1 MNLFIPISILAYA
14 LQGVSVLIAKAQLET
29 SLPRPIAYAFYGT
42 ISQLLAILLIPFGF
56 TWDFSS
62 LVLTQS
68 FLAGITFFIA
78 VVLMMQ
84 GIKDNEASV
93 AGPVIGALNPLF
105 ALIIGWIFLGQVL
118 TANQTWAVVVL
129 IIGAVIL
136 TLNNWIKGIK
146 TFKYNFLTLVL
157 SGALYGLSYV
167 FLREVFLHTSFINGL
182 VLSRIAV
189 GICALTLLTL
199 PSWRTQ
205 IFSKPKKE
213 NVEKTSLV
221 FVVGQIA
228 AGISNL
234 LIFYAVSLANPA
246 IVNSFFGIQY
256 IIILIAAIL
265 LFKKHPKLLDEDT
278 SKKTIS
284 LKIVGI
290 LILSCGLYLI
300 AT

>member
-14 LQGVSVLIAKAQLET
+14 FQGVSVLIAKAQLES

-42 ISQLLAILLIPFGF
+42 ISQLLAIVLIPFGF

-68 FLAGITFFIA
+68 FLAGATFFVA

-118 TANQTWAVVVL
+118 TANQTWAVVIL
-129 IIGAVIL
+129 IIGAVVL
-136 TLNNWIKGIK
+136 TLNHWVKGIK
-146 TFKYNFLTLVL
+146 TFKYNFLILVL

-167 FLREVFLHTSFINGL
+167 FLREVFLQTSFINGL

-189 GICALTLLTL
+189 GICAFTLLVL

-213 NVEKTSLV
+213 QVEKTSFV
-221 FVVGQIA
+221 FIIGQIA

-256 IIILIAAIL
+256 IIILGAAFL
-265 LFKKHPKLLDEDT
+265 LYKKHPKLLDEDI
-278 SKKTIS
+278 SKKTVG
-284 LKIVGI
+284 LKIAGIGI
-290 LILSCGLYLI
+290 LSFGLYLI

>member
-14 LQGVSVLIAKAQLET
+14 FQGISVLIAKAQLES

-42 ISQLLAILLIPFGF
+42 ITQLLAVVLIPFGF

-62 LVLTQS
+62 LILTQS
-68 FLAGITFFIA
+68 FLAGATFFIA

-93 AGPVIGALNPLF
+93 SGPVIGALNPLF

-129 IIGAVIL
+129 IIGAVVL
-136 TLNNWIKGIK
+136 TLNHWIKGIK
-146 TFKYNFLTLVL
+146 AFKYNFLILVL

-167 FLREVFLHTSFINGL
+167 FLREVFLNTNFITGL

-199 PSWRTQ
+199 PSWRVQ
-205 IFSKPKKE
+205 IFSKPKQE
-213 NVEKTSLV
+213 QVEKTSFV
-221 FVVGQIA
+221 FIIGQIS

-234 LIFYAVSLANPA
+234 LIFYAVSLTNPA
-246 IVNSFFGIQY
+246 VVNSFFGIQY
-256 IIILIAAIL
+256 LIILIAAIF
-265 LFKKHPKLLDEDT
+265 LFKNHPKILDEDL
-278 SKKTIS
+278 SRITIAF
-284 LKIVGI
+284 KIVGV
-290 LILSCGLYLI
+290 LILSFGLYLI